1 VDARNFSLHDA
12 MTERD
17 TDIEFDFFEEP
28 ETREAARPDRPP
40 VRGGPR
46 PPIRTP
52 QGFTPLLRLVGL
64 IAFAIVIVLLLV
76 YAVEGCQSSSKHAKY
91 QNYMTKVSQIAS
103 NSHSIGTRLGTL
115 LGQPG
120 LKASD
125 VQNKLA
131 GLARDEQQDV
141 DTARAINPP
150 GRLRDENSRMIDAL
164 QYRYSGIVGISDSLR
179 QALSNKNLAAAQ
191 AGALLEAP
199 AQRLLASDV
208 VWDDSFKDPSKQVLR
223 DQGVGDVRVPDSNF
237 VQSPDFFTAA
247 GLGAVV
253 SRLRGA
259 NVSPTVGG
267 LHGTNIV
274 STKALP
280 KGTELSTSQRLPVA
294 ASTSLGFAVTIE
306 DSGDSAEV
314 HIPVTL
320 TITNGTK
327 SIVKPQTIAFI
338 DKKQQTTVTFRNI
351 QLDPSFFG
359 SQSTTVKVKVNPVPN
374 EHNLTNNSAEY
385 PVIFSLQ

>member
-1 VDARNFSLHDA
+1 

-91 QNYMTKVSQIAS
+91 ANYMSKVSQIAS
-103 NSHSIGTRLGTL
+103 NSHSIGTRLVSL

-120 LKASD
+120 VKASD

-150 GRLRDENSRMIDAL
+150 GRLRDENSRLIDAL
-164 QYRYSGIVGISDSLR
+164 QYRYSGIVGIADSLR
-179 QALSNKNLAAAQ
+179 QALSKKDLAAAQ

-208 VWDDSFKDPSKQVLR
+208 VWDDSFKAPSMQVLR

-237 VQSPDFFTAA
+237 VQDPDFFTAA

-253 SRLRGA
+253 TRLRGA

-274 STKALP
+274 STKTLP
-280 KGTELSTSQRLPVA
+280 KGTELSTSSRLPVA
-294 ASTSLGFAVTIE
+294 ASTNLGFAVTVE

-327 SIVKPQTIAFI
+327 SIERTQTIAFI
-338 DKKQQTTVTFRNI
+338 GKKAQTIVTFRNI

-374 EHNLTNNSAEY
+374 EHNITNNSAEY

>member
-1 VDARNFSLHDA
+1 
-12 MTERD
+12 M
-17 TDIEFDFFEEP
+17 
-28 ETREAARPDRPP
+28 
-40 VRGGPR
+40 
-46 PPIRTP
+46 
-52 QGFTPLLRLVGL
+52 VGL

-91 QNYMTKVSQIAS
+91 ENYMNKISQIGS
-103 NSHSIGTRLGTL
+103 NSHSIGVRLATVL
-115 LGQPG
+115 SQPG

-125 VQNKLA
+125 VQNRLA
-131 GLARDEQQDV
+131 GLARDEQQDI
-141 DTARAINPP
+141 DTARAIDPP
-150 GRLRDENSRMIDAL
+150 GRLRDEHSRLIDAL
-164 QYRYSGIVGISDSLR
+164 QYRYSGIVGIGDSLR
-179 QALSNKNLAAAQ
+179 QALAKKNLAAAQ
-191 AGALLEAP
+191 AGALLEQP
-199 AQRLLASDV
+199 ALRLLASDV

-223 DQGVGDVRVPDSNF
+223 DQGVGDVRVPESNF

-253 SRLRGA
+253 TRLRGA

-280 KGTELSTSQRLPVA
+280 QGTELSTQSSTPQPVVA
-294 ASTSLGFAVTIE
+294 GTNLGFAVTIE

-327 SIVKPQTIAFI
+327 DIVKTQTIAFI
-338 DKKQQTTVTFRNI
+338 NKKEQTTVTFRNI
-351 QLDPSFFG
+351 QLDSTFFG
-359 SQSTTVKVKVNPVPN
+359 SQSTKVKVKVNPVPN
-374 EHNLTNNSAEY
+374 EANTNNNNAEY
-385 PVIFSLQ
+385 SVIFSLPQ

>member
-1 VDARNFSLHDA
+1 

-91 QNYMTKVSQIAS
+91 EHYMTKVSQIAS
-103 NSHSIGTRLGTL
+103 NSHSIGARLATL
-115 LGQPG
+115 LSQPG
-120 LKASD
+120 VKASD
-125 VQNKLA
+125 VENKLA

-141 DTARAINPP
+141 DAARAISPP

-164 QYRYSGIVGISDSLR
+164 QYRYSGIVGVADSLR
-179 QALSNKNLAAAQ
+179 QALSKKTLAAAQ
-191 AGALLEAP
+191 AAALLEAP

-237 VQSPDFFTAA
+237 VQDPDFFTIA

-259 NVSPTVGG
+259 NVSPTAGG

-294 ASTSLGFAVTIE
+294 ASTSLGFAVTVE

-320 TITNGTK
+320 TITNGTTTK
-327 SIVKPQTIAFI
+327 PIVKTQTIAFI

-351 QLDPSFFG
+351 QLDSSFFG

-374 EHNLTNNSAEY
+374 EHNLTNNSFEY

>member
-1 VDARNFSLHDA
+1 

-40 VRGGPR
+40 ARGGPR

-52 QGFTPLLRLVGL
+52 QGFTPLMRLVGL

-91 QNYMTKVSQIAS
+91 QHYMTKVSQIAS
-103 NSHSIGTRLGTL
+103 NSRSIGARLVTL
-115 LGQPG
+115 LGQLG
-120 LKASD
+120 VKASD
-125 VQNKLA
+125 VESKLA

-150 GRLRDENSRMIDAL
+150 GRLRDEHSRMIDAL
-164 QYRYSGIVGISDSLR
+164 QYRYSGIVGIADSLR
-179 QALSNKNLAAAQ
+179 QAVSKKNLAAAQ

-199 AQRLLASDV
+199 AERLLASDV
-208 VWDDSFKDPSKQVLR
+208 VWDDSFRDPSKQVLR
-223 DQGVGDVRVPDSNF
+223 DQGVGDVRVPSSTF
-237 VQSPDFFTAA
+237 VQDPDFFTAA

-253 SRLRGA
+253 TRLRGA
-259 NVSPTVGG
+259 NVSPTAGG

-280 KGTELSTSQRLPVA
+280 QGTELSTS
-294 ASTSLGFAVTIE
+294 STSPQPVVAGTNLGFAVTVE

-327 SIVKPQTIAFI
+327 DIVKHQTIAFI
-338 DKKQQTTVTFRNI
+338 NKKEQTTVTFRNV
-351 QLDPSFFG
+351 QLDQTYFG
-359 SQSTTVKVKVNPVPN
+359 SQSTKVKVKVNPVPS
-374 EHNLTNNSAEY
+374 EHNITNNSAEY
-385 PVIFSLQ
+385 SVIFSLPQ